1 MMFHVAQF
9 FSNEKLSASD
19 KFETLLLSANTL
31 LALSFSVLLA
41 TVVVCYPLSYMFSF
55 ELQLAGH
62 VAMIFSA
69 TLVKIAYVCRCIA
82 QYELHKE
89 VR

>member
-1 MMFHVAQF
+1 MFHVAQF
-9 FSNEKLSASD
+9 FSNEKPSASD

-31 LALSFSVLLA
+31 LALTFSLLLA

>member
-1 MMFHVAQF
+1 MLHVAQF
-9 FSNEKLSASD
+9 FSNEKLSTSD
-19 KFETLLLSANTL
+19 KFEALLLGANTA
-31 LALSFSVLLA
+31 LALSFSVLIA
-41 TVVVCYPLSYMFSF
+41 TIVVCYPLAELFSF
-55 ELQLAGH
+55 NLQLASH
-62 VAMIFSA
+62 VTLIFSA

>member
-31 LALSFSVLLA
+31 LALSFSVLLI
-41 TVVVCYPLSYMFSF
+41 TIVVCYPLADLFSF
-55 ELQLAGH
+55 PIQLAGH
-62 VAMIFSA
+62 ITMMVSA

>member
-1 MMFHVAQF
+1 MFHVAQF

-41 TVVVCYPLSYMFSF
+41 TVVVCYPLSYMFPF
-55 ELQLAGH
+55 ELQMAGH

-82 QYELHKE
+82 QHELHKE

>member
-1 MMFHVAQF
+1 MFHVAQF

-19 KFETLLLSANTL
+19 KFETLLLAANTL
-31 LALSFSVLLA
+31 LALSFSLLLA
-41 TVVVCYPLSYMFSF
+41 TVVVCYPLADLFSF
-55 ELQLAGH
+55 EIQLAGH
-62 VAMIFSA
+62 VTMIFSA
-69 TLVKIAYVCRCIA
+69 TMVKIAYVCRCVA

>member
-1 MMFHVAQF
+1 MFHVAQF

-31 LALSFSVLLA
+31 LALSFSLLMA

-62 VAMIFSA
+62 VTMIFSA
-69 TLVKIAYVCRCIA
+69 TMVKIAYV
-82 QYELHKE
+82 
-89 VR
+89 

>member
-1 MMFHVAQF
+1 MFHNAQF
-9 FSNEKLSASD
+9 FSKKKLSTSG
-19 KFETLLLSANTL
+19 KFEILLLGANIL
-31 LALSFSVLLA
+31 LALSFSLLLA
-41 TVVVCYPLSYMFSF
+41 TVVVCYPLSYLFSF

-62 VAMIFSA
+62 VTMIFSA